1 MKCCVFCSPICDVA
15 EILCEV
21 DASIA
26 VAAVWDV
33 VVVAFEAVVVV
44 VVDVADFVWV
54 DAENRLHD
62 CAESARTIEIT
73 PIWRR
78 YMELEFCRIDA
89 FLYRF
94 CVFLRRFCVF
104 LRRFRFARTHERKSW
119 GGEREKTLA
128 NFPTP
133 NARHVIEDFLRVWR
147 IRRSNRS
154 ISPIDG
160 RYFRE

>member
-21 DASIA
+21 DAWIA

-33 VVVAFEAVVVV
+33 VVVAFEAVAVV

-78 YMELEFCRIDA
+78 YMELELCRIDA

-94 CVFLRRFCVF
+94 WYFCAD
-104 LRRFRFARTHERKSW
+104 FALLEPMNGSR
-119 GGEREKTLA
+119 GEGNEKEL
-128 NFPTP
+128 
-133 NARHVIEDFLRVWR
+133 WR
-147 IRRSNRS
+147 IFLHQMRAML
-154 ISPIDG
+154 
-160 RYFRE
+160 